1 MKPTNN
7 MKKIV
12 IVGCAGCGK
21 STLAKLLGSN
31 LNLPVFHL
39 DTIYWKANWQQED
52 EKIFLEKQLKMLE
65 RDSWIIDGNYRDTLD
80 LRLKDC
86 DTIIFLD
93 YPRRT
98 AIYGIYKRYFQYRNK
113 ERDTIAKGCPEKID
127 RSFFKWV
134 WNFRKN
140 ARPIIVDKINEYKK
154 DKEVLIFK
162 KRKHLKK
169 YLKSINI
176 QK

>member
-1 MKPTNN
+1 MQTTNK

-21 STLAKLLGSN
+21 STLAKILGQN
-31 LNLPVFHL
+31 LNIPVLHL
-39 DTIYWKANWQQED
+39 DTIYWKANWQVED
-52 EKIFLEKQLKMLE
+52 KNIFLEKQLKMLE
-65 RDSWIIDGNYRDTLD
+65 NDSWIIDGNYRDTLD

-113 ERDTIAKGCPEKID
+113 QRDTIAEGCREKID
-127 RSFFKWV
+127 RSFFNWV
-134 WNFRKN
+134 WNFKKK
-140 ARPIIVDKINEYKK
+140 ARPIIVNKINDHKLG
-154 DKEVLIFK
+154 KEVLIFK
-162 KRKHLKK
+162 KRKQLKK
-169 YLKSINI
+169 YLESINI
-176 QK
+176 KK

>member
-1 MKPTNN
+1 
-7 MKKIV
+7 
-12 IVGCAGCGK
+12 
-21 STLAKLLGSN
+21 
-31 LNLPVFHL
+31 
-39 DTIYWKANWQQED
+39 
-52 EKIFLEKQLKMLE
+52 MLE